1 MRERRRIGRVCVITD
16 VTVQSRF
23 GHVELAELACSGG
36 ADLIQLRDKALADD
50 ALIRVARAVRRVCDR
65 HGALL
70 LVNDSVLVAREAGAH
85 GVHLGLDDT
94 PIEEARRVLGDGA
107 VIGATAHSLEE
118 AIAADRTSADYLG
131 FGHIFPTASKQK
143 STPPVGIDGLARVC
157 AAVSI
162 PVLAIG
168 GITSAHVSDVM
179 RAGAWGVA
187 VIAEVC
193 TADDPRAAT
202 ERLRSAINEST
213 GSSEFSRHNVH
224 PNRA

>member
-1 MRERRRIGRVCVITD
+1 MRERGRIGRVCVITD

-23 GHVELAELACSGG
+23 GHVELAELACGGG

-50 ALIRVARAVRRVCDR
+50 ALIEVARAVRRVCDR

-70 LVNDSVLVAREAGAH
+70 LVNDRVRVARESGAH

-94 PIEEARRVLGDGA
+94 PIEEARRVLGDH
-107 VIGATAHSLEE
+107 AHHRRHGPL
-118 AIAADRTSADYLG
+118 ARGGDRGGLYIRRLRRLRTHLPHVVQTESTTPLG
-131 FGHIFPTASKQK
+131 L
-143 STPPVGIDGLARVC
+143 DGLARAC
-157 AAVSI
+157 AAVTI

-168 GITSAHVSDVM
+168 GITNAHVPDVM

-202 ERLRSAINEST
+202 ERLRRVVD
-213 GSSEFSRHNVH
+213 GSVSGT
-224 PNRA
+224 A

>member
-36 ADLIQLRDKALADD
+36 ADLIQLRDKALPDD
-50 ALIRVARAVRRVCDR
+50 ALIEIARAVHRVCDR
-65 HGALL
+65 YGALF
-70 LVNDSVLVAREAGAH
+70 VMNDRVLAARESGAD

-94 PIEEARRVLGDGA
+94 PIEEARRVLGDRA
-107 VIGATAHSLEE
+107 IIGATAHSLEE
-118 AIAADRTSADYLG
+118 AVAADRSSADYLG
-131 FGHIFPTASKQK
+131 FGHVFPTSSKAK
-143 STPPVGIDGLARVC
+143 ATPPVGIDGLARVC
-157 AAVSI
+157 AAVTI

-168 GITSAHVSDVM
+168 GITSARVPDVM

-193 TADDPRAAT
+193 RADDPRAAT
-202 ERLRSAINEST
+202 ERMRRAADAFVSGLAGPRSQA
-213 GSSEFSRHNVH
+213 
-224 PNRA
+224 